1 MGIHTYTQA
10 HHTHIFLKLKYKN
23 YQIDNNGD
31 DDSDG
36 VMMMVVVMITK
47 MVVVITLMLVVV
59 VMMLIITMRVIRVLI
74 IQQALVLRFAYICT
88 FNPYCIS
95 IIISLRG
102 KKR

>member
-1 MGIHTYTQA
+1 MGIHTYTQV
-10 HHTHIFLKLKYKN
+10 HYTHIFLKLKYKN

-31 DDSDG
+31 EDSDG

-47 MVVVITLMLVVV
+47 MVVVITLMVVVV

-74 IQQALVLRFAYICT
+74 QQVLVLRFTYICT
-88 FNPYCIS
+88 FNPYYIS